1 MGEGEE
7 EGGGGQGGG
16 GGGGGE
22 QIKSCQMEIL
32 GFKRSETGV
41 RIEGLPSLRRL
52 YVSLVVI
59 IFCGVVVAVPRH
71 FPLIPAVDDH
81 RHRAAS

>member
-1 MGEGEE
+1 MGEGE
-7 EGGGGQGGG
+7 EGGGGQG

-41 RIEGLPSLRRL
+41 EKKGLPLLRRL
-52 YVSLVVI
+52 YVLLIGI
-59 IFCGVVVAVPRH
+59 IF
-71 FPLIPAVDDH
+71 LWVDDV
-81 RHRAAS
+81 

>member
-7 EGGGGQGGG
+7 GGGGE
-16 GGGGGE
+16 GGGE

-41 RIEGLPSLRRL
+41 KGFASLSRL
-52 YVSLVVI
+52 YVLLI
-59 IFCGVVVAVPRH
+59 GINIYMGLDAV
-71 FPLIPAVDDH
+71 
-81 RHRAAS
+81 